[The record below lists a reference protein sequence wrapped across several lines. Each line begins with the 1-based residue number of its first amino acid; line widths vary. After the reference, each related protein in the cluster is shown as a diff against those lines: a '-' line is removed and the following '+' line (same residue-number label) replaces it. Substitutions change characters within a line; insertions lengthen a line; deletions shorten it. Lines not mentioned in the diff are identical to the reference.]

1 MTEYIERE
9 AAYKSLLREAAH
21 LCWNL
26 KDAESRG
33 YIGAA
38 QTIKNIPAADVAPV
52 RRGRWVPVYESEISG
67 WKPEYAG
74 YDPVGDYR
82 CSVCGKDTILDC
94 NDEFLLSPFCP
105 NCGCEMDGGEEN
117 A

>member
-1 MTEYIERE
+1 MAEYIER
-9 AAYKSLLREAAH
+9 SLLTGENGLFSKHGCYGRCQSCSLWSKEGCKVILEA
-21 LCWNL
+21 
-26 KDAESRG
+26 
-33 YIGAA
+33 
-38 QTIKNIPAADVAPV
+38 PAADVAPV

-82 CSVCGKDTILDC
+82 CSVCGKDAILDC

-105 NCGCEMDGGEEN
+105 NCGCEMDGG
-117 A
+117 AK